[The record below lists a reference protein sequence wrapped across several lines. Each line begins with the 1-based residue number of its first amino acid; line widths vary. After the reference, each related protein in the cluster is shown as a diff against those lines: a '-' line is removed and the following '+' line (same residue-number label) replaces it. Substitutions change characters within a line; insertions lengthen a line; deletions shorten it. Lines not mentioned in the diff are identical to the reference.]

1 MELQLK
7 LVYVNITV
15 SLDCVKIKKILIT
28 KINCSVVKLSPFALT
43 IKGNS
48 WRNVGERPKL
58 KNV

>member
-28 KINCSVVKLSPFALT
+28 KINCSVALRKIISVCPDDKRKLLAQC
-43 IKGNS
+43 G
-48 WRNVGERPKL
+48 
-58 KNV
+58 